1 MENYCSVESSIRSRS
16 LDAGKR
22 LTKGSPDASAGF
34 GTFESFEL
42 TQAASFSSSGFLER
56 SAAAAAKSA
65 LAYSK
70 SGPRRKPGARECM
83 QMSRK
88 WGADVIEQKYFDIL
102 MDYSKRGK
110 VDHLICM
117 RERMDDHA
125 RFLETQLAGLEA
137 LAQERGEG
145 DSTIARSQQD
155 DSEMV

>member
-1 MENYCSVESSIRSRS
+1 
-16 LDAGKR
+16 
-22 LTKGSPDASAGF
+22 
-34 GTFESFEL
+34 
-42 TQAASFSSSGFLER
+42 
-56 SAAAAAKSA
+56 
-65 LAYSK
+65 
-70 SGPRRKPGARECM
+70 
-83 QMSRK
+83 MSRK

-102 MDYSKRGK
+102 MDCSKRGK

-155 DSEMV
+155 DTEMV

>member
-1 MENYCSVESSIRSRS
+1 
-16 LDAGKR
+16 
-22 LTKGSPDASAGF
+22 
-34 GTFESFEL
+34 
-42 TQAASFSSSGFLER
+42 
-56 SAAAAAKSA
+56 
-65 LAYSK
+65 
-70 SGPRRKPGARECM
+70 
-83 QMSRK
+83 MSRK